1 MNAAIAFLVSMLGQ
15 TLYIL
20 LLLGA
25 ALGLLVGSMLL
36 VDSQRVLRWNAY
48 LNRWISTGESSRV
61 LDQSRD
67 LKRIVYRRHRLAGL
81 VLLAV
86 ALYAL
91 DVLVFNFQTRALVHH
106 FRDLANPATLQL
118 FVEGA
123 RLFLIVGNALAVL
136 AGIILVLRP
145 SLFKGLEGWTDREY
159 AARLSE
165 QVLNAPRYQPDE
177 WVRAHPWVAG
187 VLAAVGGLFV
197 LLSLG
202 VGLLL
207 W

>member
-1 MNAAIAFLVSMLGQ
+1 MNAAIAFLFSVLGQ

-25 ALGLLVGSMLL
+25 ALGLLIGIMLL
-36 VDSQRVLRWNAY
+36 IDSQRVLRWNAY

-67 LKRIVYRRHRLAGL
+67 VKRIVYRRHRFVGL
-81 VLLAV
+81 VVLAA

-91 DVLVFNFQTRALVHH
+91 DVLVFNIQTRTLVHI
-106 FRDLANPATLQL
+106 FSGLAKPATLQL
-118 FVEGA
+118 FAEGA
-123 RLFLIVGNALAVL
+123 RLFLMGGNALAIL

-145 SLFKGLEGWTDREY
+145 SLFKGVEGWTDREY
-159 AARLSE
+159 AAGLSD
-165 QVLNAPRYQPDE
+165 QALDAPRYPPDE
-177 WVRAHPWVAG
+177 WVRAHPRVAG
-187 VLAAVGGLFV
+187 VLAAGGGLFV

-202 VGLLL
+202 VGWLL
-207 W
+207 